1 MIRACR
7 RGILSTHRSS
17 LLLHNILLLSTTIHQ
32 RGTTAFIIPSSLN
45 SLRKPLYINRMASSN
60 SDNSCN
66 YNLAQDPNE
75 LFDIYLAPESPS
87 QYNSIIT
94 SDWGPSYYP
103 SPKPTGKVKERG
115 QVHKDGDWHRS
126 VHVWVAQKDTTN
138 NNVRVLMQRRSKY
151 KDTHPNQLDVS
162 CAGHV
167 NAGDDILET
176 TMRELEEELGGASS
190 SLIRQYTIED
200 IENSRLFTVSSSIE
214 GKTERFGKYK
224 CQEYQEVFLLWWRGD
239 DIMEA
244 TSFAP
249 LVQEEVSGFE
259 ILNSNE
265 LIQRLRQGDDE
276 LVPRSSA
283 YVNALAKVFGCD
295 E

>member
-1 MIRACR
+1 MSGGSEEISIAIGAISMITSAFSR
-7 RGILSTHRSS
+7 RGILSTHRS

-32 RGTTAFIIPSSLN
+32 RGTTAFIISSLN
-45 SLRKPLYINRMASSN
+45 SPRKPLYINRMASSN
-60 SDNSCN
+60 SDNSGN
-66 YNLAQDPNE
+66 YNLAQDPKE
-75 LFDIYLAPESPS
+75 LFDIYQSPKSPS
-87 QYNSIIT
+87 QYNSVIT

-126 VHVWVAQKDTTN
+126 VQVWVAQKDSTN

-176 TMRELEEELGGASS
+176 TIRELEEELGGNPS
-190 SLIRQYTIED
+190 SLIKQYTIED

-214 GKTERFGKYK
+214 GETETFGKYN
-224 CQEYQEVFLLWWRGD
+224 CQEYQEVFLLWWRGE
-239 DIMEA
+239 DIMET

-249 LVQEEVSGFE
+249 IIREEVSGFE
-259 ILNSNE
+259 I
-265 LIQRLRQGDDE
+265 IC
-276 LVPRSSA
+276 
-283 YVNALAKVFGCD
+283 K
-295 E
+295 

>member
-1 MIRACR
+1 
-7 RGILSTHRSS
+7 
-17 LLLHNILLLSTTIHQ
+17 
-32 RGTTAFIIPSSLN
+32 
-45 SLRKPLYINRMASSN
+45 MASSN
-60 SDNSCN
+60 SDNSVN
-66 YNLAQDPNE
+66 YNLAQDPKE
-75 LFDIYLAPESPS
+75 LFDIYLAPESSS

-94 SDWGPSYYP
+94 SEWGPSYYP

-126 VHVWVAQKDTTN
+126 VQVWVAQKETTN
-138 NNVRVLMQRRSKY
+138 NSVRVLLQRRSPF

-176 TMRELEEELGGASS
+176 TMRELDEELGGSSS
-190 SLIRQYTIED
+190 SLIKQYTIED
-200 IENSRLFTVSSSIE
+200 VSKSRLFTVSSSIE
-214 GKTERFGKYK
+214 GKTERFGKYI

-249 LVQEEVSGFE
+249 LVQEEISGFE
-259 ILNSNE
+259 ISAGCINDCMMYLS
-265 LIQRLRQGDDE
+265 LG
-276 LVPRSSA
+276 RSTS
-283 YVNALAKVFGCD
+283 YI
-295 E
+295 

>member
-1 MIRACR
+1 MITSAFG

-17 LLLHNILLLSTTIHQ
+17 LLLHNILLLSTTRHQ
-32 RGTTAFIIPSSLN
+32 QGTTALTQSPLN
-45 SLRKPLYINRMASSN
+45 SLRNPLYINRMASSN
-60 SDNSCN
+60 SDNSGN
-66 YNLAQDPNE
+66 YNLAQDPKE
-75 LFDIYLAPESPS
+75 LFDIYLAPESSS

-94 SDWGPSYYP
+94 PDWGSSYYP
-103 SPKPTGKVKERG
+103 SPKPTGKIKERG

-126 VHVWVAQKDTTN
+126 VQVWVAQKDTN
-138 NNVRVLMQRRSKY
+138 NNVRCLLQRRSKY

-239 DIMEA
+239 DTME
-244 TSFAP
+244 TSSFSP
-249 LVQEEVSGFE
+249 MVQEEVSGFVVM
-259 ILNSNE
+259 NTNE